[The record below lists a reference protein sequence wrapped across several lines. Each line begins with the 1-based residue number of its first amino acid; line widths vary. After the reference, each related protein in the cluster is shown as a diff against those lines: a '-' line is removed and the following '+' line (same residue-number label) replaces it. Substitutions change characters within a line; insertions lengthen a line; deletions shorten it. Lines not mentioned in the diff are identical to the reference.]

1 MSTFNN
7 LAVALDFVVGD
18 AICVSYEEALTALS
32 SFEYGDFNDDGDWED
47 HSYSEQEIRNY
58 LDYMKV

>member
-18 AICVSYEEALTALS
+18 TNGVHYDDAFKALS
-32 SFEYGDFNDDGDWED
+32 SFEYGGYNNEGEWED
-47 HSYSEQEIRNY
+47 HSYTPEQIREY
-58 LDYMKV
+58 LDHMTV